1 MYVSSQQATEKY
13 KLSLR
18 TLRTLI
24 AKLTSTQ
31 RQKYIKIEGKRQL
44 ISTEL
49 LSSRYELRT
58 GVTDALVSDGAS
70 VQNDGASVQLNST
83 GVTDALVSDGASVQ
97 NDGAS
102 VQNDG
107 ASVQLDSTGV
117 TDALVSDGASVQNDG
132 ASVQLDSTGVTDAL
146 VSDGA
151 SVQNDG
157 ASVQLIAQ
165 QQNQI
170 AHLQNEVSNLHDR
183 LKEANYIAAN
193 LAKQIAPSTTKV
205 NDGFFWFIVGLVL
218 GFTCLGFVIWF
229 NS

>member
-44 ISTEL
+44 ISTKL

-70 VQNDGASVQLNST
+70 VQNDGASVQLN
-83 GVTDALVSDGASVQ
+83 
-97 NDGAS
+97 
-102 VQNDG
+102 
-107 ASVQLDSTGV
+107 
-117 TDALVSDGASVQNDG
+117 
-132 ASVQLDSTGVTDAL
+132 STGVTDAL

-193 LAKQIAPSTTKV
+193 LAKHQAPSTTKA

>member
-1 MYVSSQQATEKY
+1 MHLTSQQATEKY

-58 GVTDALVSDGAS
+58 GVTDAPVSDGAS
-70 VQNDGASVQLNST
+70 VQFDST
-83 GVTDALVSDGASVQ
+83 GVTDAPVSDGASVQ
-97 NDGAS
+97 F
-102 VQNDG
+102 
-107 ASVQLDSTGV
+107 DSTGV
-117 TDALVSDGASVQNDG
+117 TDAPVSDGASVQ
-132 ASVQLDSTGVTDAL
+132 
-146 VSDGA
+146 
-151 SVQNDG
+151 
-157 ASVQLIAQ
+157 LITQ

-193 LAKQIAPSTTKV
+193 LAKHQAPSTTKA

>member
-1 MYVSSQQATEKY
+1 MHLTSQQATEKY

-24 AKLTSTQ
+24 AGLTAEQ

-44 ISTEL
+44 ISTKL

-58 GVTDALVSDGAS
+58 GVTDAPVSDGAS

-83 GVTDALVSDGASVQ
+83 GVTDAPVSDGASVQ
-97 NDGAS
+97 
-102 VQNDG
+102 
-107 ASVQLDSTGV
+107 
-117 TDALVSDGASVQNDG
+117 
-132 ASVQLDSTGVTDAL
+132 
-146 VSDGA
+146 
-151 SVQNDG
+151 
-157 ASVQLIAQ
+157 LITQ

-193 LAKQIAPSTTKV
+193 LAKHQAPSTTKA

>member
-1 MYVSSQQATEKY
+1 MHLTSQQATEKY

-24 AKLTSTQ
+24 AGLTAEQ

-44 ISTEL
+44 ISTKL

-58 GVTDALVSDGAS
+58 GVTDAPVSDGAS
-70 VQNDGASVQLNST
+70 VQFDST
-83 GVTDALVSDGASVQ
+83 GVTDAPVSDGASVQ
-97 NDGAS
+97 
-102 VQNDG
+102 
-107 ASVQLDSTGV
+107 
-117 TDALVSDGASVQNDG
+117 
-132 ASVQLDSTGVTDAL
+132 
-146 VSDGA
+146 
-151 SVQNDG
+151 
-157 ASVQLIAQ
+157 LITQ

>member
-132 ASVQLDSTGVTDAL
+132 ASVQL
-146 VSDGA
+146 
-151 SVQNDG
+151 
-157 ASVQLIAQ
+157 IAQ

>member
-70 VQNDGASVQLNST
+70 VQNDGASVQLN
-83 GVTDALVSDGASVQ
+83 
-97 NDGAS
+97 
-102 VQNDG
+102 
-107 ASVQLDSTGV
+107 STGV

>member
-44 ISTEL
+44 ISTKL

-58 GVTDALVSDGAS
+58 GVTDAPVSDGAS
-70 VQNDGASVQLNST
+70 VQFDST
-83 GVTDALVSDGASVQ
+83 GVTDAPVSDGASVQ
-97 NDGAS
+97 
-102 VQNDG
+102 
-107 ASVQLDSTGV
+107 
-117 TDALVSDGASVQNDG
+117 
-132 ASVQLDSTGVTDAL
+132 
-146 VSDGA
+146 
-151 SVQNDG
+151 
-157 ASVQLIAQ
+157 LITQ

-193 LAKQIAPSTTKV
+193 LAKHQAPSTTKA

>member
-1 MYVSSQQATEKY
+1 VPYSVLVVSLHQKFAAMYVSSQQATEKY

-49 LSSRYELRT
+49 LSSRYELR
-58 GVTDALVSDGAS
+58 
-70 VQNDGASVQLNST
+70 
-83 GVTDALVSDGASVQ
+83 
-97 NDGAS
+97 
-102 VQNDG
+102 
-107 ASVQLDSTGV
+107 
-117 TDALVSDGASVQNDG
+117 
-132 ASVQLDSTGVTDAL
+132 TGVTDAL

>member
-1 MYVSSQQATEKY
+1 MHLTSQQATEKY

-24 AKLTSTQ
+24 AGLTAEQ

-44 ISTEL
+44 ISTKL

-58 GVTDALVSDGAS
+58 GVTDAPVSDGAS
-70 VQNDGASVQLNST
+70 VQ
-83 GVTDALVSDGASVQ
+83 
-97 NDGAS
+97 
-102 VQNDG
+102 
-107 ASVQLDSTGV
+107 
-117 TDALVSDGASVQNDG
+117 
-132 ASVQLDSTGVTDAL
+132 
-146 VSDGA
+146 
-151 SVQNDG
+151 
-157 ASVQLIAQ
+157 LITQ

-193 LAKQIAPSTTKV
+193 LAKHQAPSTTKA

>member
-49 LSSRYELRT
+49 LSSRYELR
-58 GVTDALVSDGAS
+58 
-70 VQNDGASVQLNST
+70 
-83 GVTDALVSDGASVQ
+83 
-97 NDGAS
+97 
-102 VQNDG
+102 
-107 ASVQLDSTGV
+107 
-117 TDALVSDGASVQNDG
+117 
-132 ASVQLDSTGVTDAL
+132 TGVTDAL

>member
-1 MYVSSQQATEKY
+1 MHLTSQQATEKY

-24 AKLTSTQ
+24 AGLTAEQ

-44 ISTEL
+44 ISTKL

-58 GVTDALVSDGAS
+58 GVTDAPVSDGAS
-70 VQNDGASVQLNST
+70 VQFDST
-83 GVTDALVSDGASVQ
+83 GVTDAPVSDGASVQ
-97 NDGAS
+97 F
-102 VQNDG
+102 
-107 ASVQLDSTGV
+107 DSTGV
-117 TDALVSDGASVQNDG
+117 TDAPVSDGASVQF
-132 ASVQLDSTGVTDAL
+132 DSTGVTDAP

-151 SVQNDG
+151 SVQ
-157 ASVQLIAQ
+157 LITQ

-193 LAKQIAPSTTKV
+193 LAKHQAPSTTKA

>member
-1 MYVSSQQATEKY
+1 MHLTSQQATEKY

-24 AKLTSTQ
+24 AGLTAEQ

-44 ISTEL
+44 ISTKL

-58 GVTDALVSDGAS
+58 GVTDAPVSDGAS
-70 VQNDGASVQLNST
+70 VQFDST
-83 GVTDALVSDGASVQ
+83 GVTDAPVSDGASVQ
-97 NDGAS
+97 
-102 VQNDG
+102 
-107 ASVQLDSTGV
+107 
-117 TDALVSDGASVQNDG
+117 
-132 ASVQLDSTGVTDAL
+132 
-146 VSDGA
+146 
-151 SVQNDG
+151 
-157 ASVQLIAQ
+157 LITQ

-193 LAKQIAPSTTKV
+193 LAKHQAPSTTKA

>member
-44 ISTEL
+44 ISTKL

-58 GVTDALVSDGAS
+58 GVTDAPVSDGAS
-70 VQNDGASVQLNST
+70 VQFDST
-83 GVTDALVSDGASVQ
+83 GVTDAPVSDGASVQ
-97 NDGAS
+97 F
-102 VQNDG
+102 
-107 ASVQLDSTGV
+107 DSTGV
-117 TDALVSDGASVQNDG
+117 TDAPVSDGASVQF
-132 ASVQLDSTGVTDAL
+132 DSTGVTDAP

-151 SVQNDG
+151 SVQFDSTGVTDAPVSDG
-157 ASVQLIAQ
+157 ASVQLITQ

-193 LAKQIAPSTTKV
+193 LAKHQAPSTTKA

>member
-1 MYVSSQQATEKY
+1 VPYSVLVVSLHQKFAAMYVSSQQATEKY

-132 ASVQLDSTGVTDAL
+132 ASVQL
-146 VSDGA
+146 
-151 SVQNDG
+151 
-157 ASVQLIAQ
+157 IAQ

>member
-1 MYVSSQQATEKY
+1 MHLTSQQATEKY

-24 AKLTSTQ
+24 AGLTAEQ

-44 ISTEL
+44 ISTKL
-49 LSSRYELRT
+49 LSSRYELR
-58 GVTDALVSDGAS
+58 
-70 VQNDGASVQLNST
+70 
-83 GVTDALVSDGASVQ
+83 
-97 NDGAS
+97 
-102 VQNDG
+102 
-107 ASVQLDSTGV
+107 
-117 TDALVSDGASVQNDG
+117 
-132 ASVQLDSTGVTDAL
+132 TGVTDAL

-193 LAKQIAPSTTKV
+193 LAKHQAPSTTKA